1 MLQSYNWNLAKEAC
15 LETLAHDP
23 DHLGALETIAQAQWF
38 GGEFDDVILTT
49 TRLLRLNP
57 HEPGY
62 RYTRGMA
69 RLSRGDLA
77 HAAEDFR
84 RALAQSNNTAFKE
97 QVACSLDAVE
107 LWMEDLACGRPVSRK
122 TNWIPSFGVRSSQ
135 PRSEV
140 LH

>member
-1 MLQSYNWNLAKEAC
+1 MLQSFNWRQAKEAC
-15 LETLAHDP
+15 LETLARDP
-23 DHLGALETIAQAQWF
+23 DHMGALETIAQAQWF
-38 GGEFDDVILTT
+38 GCEFDDVILTT

-69 RLSRGDLA
+69 RLSTGDLG

-84 RALAQSNNTAFKE
+84 RAIAQSDNPAFKE
-97 QVACSLDAVE
+97 QVARSLDAVE
-107 LWMEDLACGRPVSRK
+107 LWMEDLAYGRPVRHHKKFVPAIGITSAF
-122 TNWIPSFGVRSSQ
+122 PCG
-135 PRSEV
+135 EV

>member
-1 MLQSYNWNLAKEAC
+1 MLQSYNWRQAKEAC
-15 LETLAHDP
+15 LETLAKDP

-38 GGEFDDVILTT
+38 GGEFDAVIATM

-69 RLSRGDLA
+69 RLSQGDLT

-84 RALAQSNNTAFKE
+84 RALAQSNIAAFRE
-97 QVACSLDAVE
+97 QVASSLDAVE
-107 LWMEDLACGRPVSRK
+107 LWMEDLACGRPVRHK
-122 TNWIPSFGVRSSQ
+122 GTWVPAMGIRSTQ
-135 PRSEV
+135 PRNDV

>member
-1 MLQSYNWNLAKEAC
+1 MLQSYNWRQAKEAC
-15 LETLAHDP
+15 LETLAKDP

-38 GGEFDDVILTT
+38 GGEFEAVITTT
-49 TRLLRLNP
+49 TRLLKLNP

-69 RLSRGDLA
+69 RLSQGDLG

-84 RALAQSNNTAFKE
+84 RALSQSNNPTFRE
-97 QVACSLDAVE
+97 QVASSLDAVE
-107 LWMEDLACGRPVSRK
+107 LWMEDLACGRPVRRSSSWVP
-122 TNWIPSFGVRSSQ
+122 TLGIRSSQ
-135 PRSEV
+135 PRNEI